1 MKLKYDKVCIVVLI
15 VLLLAA
21 GWTSALDSGE
31 SSQAVYSA
39 EVSVIVDIAVTINTV
54 DFGVIAPGESS
65 TITDSITFTNNGNV
79 AEDVEAKFISNL
91 SLTEYGLIDGAN
103 TLVITGDNFNLG
115 GAALTTDG
123 TMVVIASSAVLTPGS
138 TVNVDAGLS
147 VPVYQ
152 EPANYFGTVE
162 LII

>member
-1 MKLKYDKVCIVVLI
+1 MRLRYDKVCFLFLI
-15 VLLLAA
+15 VLLLFV
-21 GWTSALDSGE
+21 GWASALEGGE

-39 EVSVIVDIAVTINTV
+39 EVSVIVDIAVMINTV

-79 AEDVEAKFISNL
+79 AEDVEAKFL
-91 SLTEYGLIDGAN
+91 SSLSPTEHGLIDGAN

-115 GAALTTDG
+115 GVALTTDG
-123 TMVVIASSAVLTPGS
+123 TMVVIASSAVLIPGS

-147 VPVYQ
+147 VPAYQ
-152 EPANYFGTVE
+152 EPASYFGTVE